1 MVFRLKMENVS
12 GQEMVKDGQLWRM
25 GISQLGN
32 VGMGQLA
39 RSGAT
44 VADAM
49 PVSNQQTQSVLALVP
64 SDLLVQTIGWLMLL
78 AIGYNIV
85 IMYSQ
90 QYIIRDGR
98 CKCWVEEVSDPCENP
113 LEKTCYWLYDGRCND
128 EPLVDEGYTEDTGY
142 ICNRFAYLHYRVR
155 QKRWRCF

>member
-64 SDLLVQTIGWLMLL
+64 SDLLVQTIG
-78 AIGYNIV
+78 
-85 IMYSQ
+85 
-90 QYIIRDGR
+90 
-98 CKCWVEEVSDPCENP
+98 
-113 LEKTCYWLYDGRCND
+113 
-128 EPLVDEGYTEDTGY
+128 
-142 ICNRFAYLHYRVR
+142 
-155 QKRWRCF
+155 